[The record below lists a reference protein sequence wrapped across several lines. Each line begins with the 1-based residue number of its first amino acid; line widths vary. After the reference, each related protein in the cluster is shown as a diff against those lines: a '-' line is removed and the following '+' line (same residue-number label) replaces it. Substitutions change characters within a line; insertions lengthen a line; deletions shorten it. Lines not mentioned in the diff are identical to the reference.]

1 MQCNAMFNKLRF
13 ENTIKTV
20 LKVKTV
26 SLICRIIILIQF
38 NLMYSFNSKKDKYT
52 VLTILHQNDFFKPF
66 FGGHPYFRGFG
77 PHEHQFFK
85 ASIQPF
91 HPSFSSNHPCCQMVS
106 AAFKYVSW
114 PAATDGL
121 CLLFCIY
128 PSSMLY
134 LDRCV
139 MWVTCTVMSQW
150 DESCCCTWL
159 NGWWPA
165 MARTPSWPSC

>member
-1 MQCNAMFNKLRF
+1 MQCLINYNLK
-13 ENTIKTV
+13 NTIKTV

-26 SLICRIIILIQF
+26 SLIFNIIIILIQF
-38 NLMYSFNSKKDKYT
+38 NLMFSFNSKKDKYT

-77 PHEHQFFK
+77 PHEHQFFLK
-85 ASIQPF
+85 HPFSHSTHPFLQIILAAKWLVRHSI
-91 HPSFSSNHPCCQMVS
+91 
-106 AAFKYVSW
+106 KYVSW

>member
-66 FGGHPYFRGFG
+66 FGGHPYFRGFR
-77 PHEHQFFK
+77 PHEHQFFLK
-85 ASIQPF
+85 HPF
-91 HPSFSSNHPCCQMVS
+91 SHSTHPFLQIILAAKWLVRHSSTSPDQQRRTACAFSSV
-106 AAFKYVSW
+106 FILL
-114 PAATDGL
+114 L
-121 CLLFCIY
+121 CFTLTGALC
-128 PSSMLY
+128 
-134 LDRCV
+134 
-139 MWVTCTVMSQW
+139 
-150 DESCCCTWL
+150 
-159 NGWWPA
+159 G
-165 MARTPSWPSC
+165 